1 MKNFGISV
9 FDIST
14 LDGALRISLGGVWF
28 ERKGLKDG
36 RSLLAVEIEKT
47 QVSCTPKVM
56 GWSITLDIA
65 FMRFMFER

>member
-9 FDIST
+9 FDISM
-14 LDGALRISLGGVWF
+14 LDGALRISLGGFWL

-36 RSLLAVEIEKT
+36 RSLLALELEKT
-47 QVSCTPKVM
+47 QVSCTPKLM
-56 GWSITLDIA
+56 GWSITLDVA